1 MLSFGHGTL
10 GIFILANRKTTSP
23 ILSLPVTMAAWLE
36 VRQIWKPTRWSK
48 HVHIS
53 LLYVFDVALYIYN
66 YSMLYTFSLG
76 HAMKFSRPGLNLE
89 AACGRAPIHIHK
101 HVQKGLAIWLFQA
114 FYFQNRVHDT
124 NLSPI
129 DDDDDD
135 DDDFVNLYFKLPNLS
150 RTQMLCRSV
159 YIYTTGPVKPQPCT
173 HACII
178 PCKISEPG

>member
-1 MLSFGHGTL
+1 MALWEFSFWPTVKRRPQSCPCQWPWLLGLRSGKYGSQHVGQNMFIYHCYMCSMLH
-10 GIFILANRKTTSP
+10 
-23 ILSLPVTMAAWLE
+23 
-36 VRQIWKPTRWSK
+36 
-48 HVHIS
+48 
-53 LLYVFDVALYIYN
+53 YIYN

-89 AACGRAPIHIHK
+89 AACGRAPVHIHK

-129 DDDDDD
+129 DDDDD